1 MNATEPF
8 KQGDFS
14 IICRTRARRFNA
26 AQVRVS
32 TILQGDIYIIAT
44 LYRVLLS
51 NCDEVKLWIEQVIS

>member
-26 AQVRVS
+26 AQVRVK
-32 TILQGDIYIIAT
+32 TPRPTKIIGKIW
-44 LYRVLLS
+44 
-51 NCDEVKLWIEQVIS
+51 KLGAEYQNVEYPQKLRTDFNK